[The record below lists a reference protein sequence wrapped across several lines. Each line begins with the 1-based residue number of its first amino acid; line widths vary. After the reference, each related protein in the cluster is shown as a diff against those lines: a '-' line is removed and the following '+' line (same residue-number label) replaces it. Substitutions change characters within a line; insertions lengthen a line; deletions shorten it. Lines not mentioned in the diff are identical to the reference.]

1 MSGASSSPSSRPVSL
16 GLRSSHFLSWACHS
30 VLTEWLRTSHVF
42 LGLNCLIPHVGK
54 QDQISDIPQA
64 PVLAI
69 YSTQT
74 LRVALFDYLPNI
86 IWEHCFSTFFFHYQ
100 PPKGSFQT
108 FFLFLIAT
116 LPPLCNLHPVSP
128 MVITYLITVPNSNY
142 SSNQKIEQWSNL
154 CGDAKKHTNFKMLAD
169 STFSICQTL
178 TSKKQ
183 LSLVSAP
190 APL

>member
-1 MSGASSSPSSRPVSL
+1 MARDKPRLSRSPLPHPSRGQTGPDLRYSSS
-16 GLRSSHFLSWACHS
+16 
-30 VLTEWLRTSHVF
+30 T
-42 LGLNCLIPHVGK
+42 
-54 QDQISDIPQA
+54 
-64 PVLAI
+64 
-69 YSTQT
+69 
-74 LRVALFDYLPNI
+74 
-86 IWEHCFSTFFFHYQ
+86 CFSNILYPNSQSGPLWLPTKHHLGTLFLNFFFHYQ

-116 LPPLCNLHPVSP
+116 PPPLCNLHPVSP

-142 SSNQKIEQWSNL
+142 SSNQKTEQWSNL